1 MKRRKTPKDKK
12 LKIPK
17 KYLSGLKGT
26 KRTKRASLIKAM
38 ASAYKSG
45 ARIPKSMFKARSR

>member
-1 MKRRKTPKDKK
+1 MKRRKVPKDKK

-17 KYLSGLKGT
+17 KYLSGLSGS
-26 KRTKRASLIKAM
+26 KRSARANLIKAM

-45 ARIPKSMFKARSR
+45 AKIPKSMFKARVR